1 MLYKVKIDSGI
12 AAAQA
17 QEIFE
22 EAMKDD
28 TLVPLVGEQ
37 EDDLDGFIVR
47 ERTKQVQIKT
57 GFYIDERKTFKVTP
71 KVFLVINK
79 SEVSLN
85 SNVLVVRPNLG
96 KYYCGVSKVRKN
108 IGLRR
113 WKFCETE
120 AKVQRALQ
128 IWQKEFE
135 LADIPSSDKYQ
146 FSCPG
151 RHSHRMILAV
161 SN

>member
-1 MLYKVKIDSGI
+1 MLYKVKLDSGI
-12 AAAQA
+12 DVDQA
-17 QEIFE
+17 REIFE

-28 TLVPLVGEQ
+28 TLVTLVEEQ

-47 ERTKQVQIKT
+47 GRTKQVQIKT
-57 GFYIDERKTFKVTP
+57 GFYIDKRLEYKQTP

-85 SNVLVVRPNLG
+85 ENVLVVRPNVG
-96 KYYCGVSKVRKN
+96 KKNYGVSKVRKN
-108 IGLRR
+108 IGLRY
-113 WKFCETE
+113 WKLCKTE
-120 AKVQRALQ
+120 ATVQRALQ

-146 FSCPG
+146 FSCRG